1 MLMPDRSIRNLANL
15 RDSASTARVLN
26 LSSVFN
32 EHGDTEAWNA
42 APLFRNP
49 VLNRAL
55 IIKHRLRRDE
65 VERFRL
71 RRHVAT
77 KIVLPIDSD
86 DLRIGGRYLFIG
98 EIGFDK
104 TMQQVFGIGPDH
116 PDLHTLQVINA
127 LPGLDPFLLRE
138 QLRRNGVTPAACY
151 FNLSEADLVAMIAFV
166 SAEITPLVDLSMGPD
181 ADLSAENPV
190 SRLTDKILSNSAG
203 DDLSALGQTLRLKPD
218 EYEEGIFCWKGFLYY
233 KWVLSGVIGDIGAV
247 MEAVR
252 TVKPRGRPSS
262 HQYVALDRSRETV
275 RRRILLTCD
284 STAGMLRVY
293 DDAFRGLTQNGDPA
307 GFRDFLRDA
316 PHLFAKLGERLG
328 AVQHIVSFW
337 KYRMALGKPTPTPEE
352 LLDLLADFE
361 ISLSNGEDE
370 TRGLPMAA

>member
-1 MLMPDRSIRNLANL
+1 MTNRSFRNLANL

-26 LSSVFN
+26 LSTVYD
-32 EHGDTEAWNA
+32 EHGHTEAWRA
-42 APLFRNP
+42 QPLFQYP
-49 VLNRAL
+49 ALNRSL

-65 VERFRL
+65 MDRFRL

-77 KIVLPIDSD
+77 KIVLPIDSG
-86 DLRIGGRYLFIG
+86 DLRVGGRYLFIG

-116 PDLHTLQVINA
+116 PDLHTLNIMDA
-127 LPGLDPFLLRE
+127 LPGLDPFLLRG
-138 QLRRNGVTPAACY
+138 QLRRNGVSPAACY

-166 SAEITPLVDLSMGPD
+166 SAEILPLVDLSMGPTV
-181 ADLSAENPV
+181 DLSAENPV

-247 MEAVR
+247 MQAVS

-262 HQYVALDRSRETV
+262 QQYIALDRSRETV
-275 RRRILLTCD
+275 RRLILLACD
-284 STAGMLRVY
+284 STSSMLRIY
-293 DDAFRGLTQNGDPA
+293 DDAFHGLTQNGDPA

-337 KYRMALGKPTPTPEE
+337 NYRMALGKPTPSPEE

-361 ISLSNGEDE
+361 SSLTNGDDNDAHGISL
-370 TRGLPMAA
+370 AA